1 MVGRNLIF
9 VVPQHGAAA
18 LGWMWALG
26 RAVSA
31 LRMLFCHGMGGVKV
45 LWWSQSLLLTPWFIW
60 RAENKASASGWAP
73 AQLSQILHV
82 ALMLFRSL
90 FMGFPAF
97 LLGCFSF
104 QSCWLFPCLISFPSS
119 RELWWGAAGA
129 GACQMAASAQ
139 RRPAGHFWQLLTSFL
154 ET

>member
-9 VVPQHGAAA
+9 LVPQHGAAA

-60 RAENKASASGWAP
+60 RAENKASACGWAP

-82 ALMLFRSL
+82 ALMLFRS
-90 FMGFPAF
+90 FSWVFQRFYWVVSAF
-97 LLGCFSF
+97 RAAG
-104 QSCWLFPCLISFPSS
+104 LFPCLISFPSS
-119 RELWWGAAGA
+119 RELWGAAGA

-139 RRPAGHFWQLLTSFL
+139 RRPAGRFWQLLTSFL